1 MHLTHTS
8 EIWHLYPELVPGVL
22 HVNGIHSQADASELI
37 AYYYDIARKRLSNM
51 QEGEFPEVKAWRKVF
66 GKMGLKPTQY
76 RCASESLLRRFRK
89 EDSLPSLHPLVD
101 LCNAMSLASAIPIA
115 VFDVE
120 NVSNFLEIR
129 HATGT
134 EKYLDFS
141 GSVEHPDAQEIIF
154 ADQVGNAHARRW
166 ANRQSAQSAIRQDT
180 KQVLIVIEAHHD
192 QAANDVKKVMLYL
205 AEHLQ
210 TLWSINATA
219 ATTATLSAAA
229 PRFEW

>member
-8 EIWHLYPELVPGVL
+8 EIWATYPELVAGAM
-22 HVNGIHSQADASELI
+22 HFTGISNQADVTELI
-37 AYYYDIARKRLSNM
+37 KRNYDIARERLKQS
-51 QEGEFPEVKAWRKVF
+51 QEGDFSEIKAWRKVF

-89 EDSLPSLHPLVD
+89 EDSLPCLHPLVD

-115 VFDVE
+115 IFDVD
-120 NVSNFLEIR
+120 NVSHFLEVR
-129 HATGT
+129 HATGA

-141 GSVEHPDAQEIIF
+141 GSVEHPEAQEIIF
-154 ADQVGNAHARRW
+154 ADQAGNAHARRW

-192 QAANDVKKVMLYL
+192 QAANDVKKVMLNL

-210 TLWSINATA
+210 TIWSTKAI
-219 ATTATLSAAA
+219 TATLSAEA